1 MHCELE
7 GLDCPVCAQ
16 KIEDALNKELGRNEV
31 RVNFPTATIRVPEQ
45 HIERARQVIAR
56 IEPGV
61 RIRCPEDRG
70 PERNGDAGVFRRHHL
85 RVGLAVLA
93 FAAGWLPRLV
103 TALPAAW
110 GTALF
115 LLAFALAGYPVI
127 AAALRGIGQKH
138 VFDENVLMTLA
149 TVGALALGEYP
160 EAAAV
165 MVFFSVGETL
175 QAAAVGK
182 SRSAITSLMAL
193 RPESAHLLRDGVDKV
208 VAVEDVSPG
217 DLIAVYPGERIPLD
231 GVITSGETSLDTS
244 ALTGESN
251 PRPATIG
258 DEVHAGSINGGGA
271 LQVRVIRGHDQSAVA
286 RILDLVQNAVERR
299 APVERFLTRFARWYT
314 PGVVAVAGAVAILP
328 PLLIAEQTFS
338 TWIYR
343 ALVLL
348 VISCPCAL
356 VVSVPLGYFAGIGL
370 ASRNGILVK
379 GADVLDSLVF
389 VRTVAMDK
397 TGTLTDGRF
406 AIRGIETEEG
416 FTEDDILELAARA
429 ESRSNHPIAEAILRS
444 APNRVN
450 DSGALEEIP
459 GRGILLHLRD
469 HRIAVGNPRLMEAE
483 GIAVRSGG
491 NTEVFVAVDGSLA
504 GKIVLGETA
513 RAESRATLADLRA
526 MGIERIVLL
535 TGDVEQPTAKLAK
548 SLGIE
553 DYFWGLLPEDKVTH
567 VENLRRGSNEPVLF
581 AGDGIND
588 APVLAAADVGVALG
602 GLGSDAALEAADL
615 VIMEDR
621 LERIPTALRI
631 ARLTR
636 KRVLQNTAGAL
647 GLKAV
652 FLTLAVLGLT
662 GIWAAVF
669 ADVGVTILAVINS
682 ASLLRAGV
690 SGRARK
696 DLRTA

>member
-103 TALPAAW
+103 AALPATW

-621 LERIPTALRI
+621 LDRIPTALRI

-690 SGRARK
+690 SRRARK